1 MTGQFSLP
9 EIESSNTATVLVDA
23 VRSWRKAHDGRRAV
37 QPCLSRAL
45 EPHGCTM
52 LSPVLDSLISFYEAA
67 LGHAITTGEGMALSE
82 DELRL
87 LDLVDGSQPRACI
100 DCPEGAANALECAL
114 CSTRIMFALT
124 LGYVASGRPPS
135 ARKRPEALG
144 HTLKRTAN

>member
-9 EIESSNTATVLVDA
+9 EIESSNSATVLVDA
-23 VRSWRKAHDGRRAV
+23 MRSWRKARDGRHAV

-67 LGHAITTGEGMALSE
+67 LGHTITIGEGMALSE

-87 LDLVDGSQPRACI
+87 LDLVEGAIPRACI
-100 DCPEGAANALECAL
+100 DCPEGAANALACAL

-124 LGYVASGRPPS
+124 LGPAASKRPS
-135 ARKRPEALG
+135 ARRRPEPLG
-144 HTLKRTAN
+144 QILERAVN